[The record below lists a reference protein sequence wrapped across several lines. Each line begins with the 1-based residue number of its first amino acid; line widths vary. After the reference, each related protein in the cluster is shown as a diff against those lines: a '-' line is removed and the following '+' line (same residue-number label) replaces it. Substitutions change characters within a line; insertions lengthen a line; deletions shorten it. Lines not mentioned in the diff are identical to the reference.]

1 MGFMSPKLRLG
12 VALLSTGLVFYI
24 ALGSY
29 LGRVLG
35 DTTYGQLA
43 LFNEVIRIVL
53 DSYLEPVNL
62 DRTMS
67 GADLGLGDALDGD
80 SAYLDA
86 SELKVYQQAM
96 QEGGEVGLSVTRRFS
111 FIIVA
116 AVRPGSPAD
125 QAHIRPGDV
134 IKSIDLRHSRTLSV
148 PVADSLLRGAPGSV
162 AKLKI
167 LRAHNEVAD
176 FSLVR
181 ERPTA
186 LPLEKRMLEEGIGYL
201 KIQEFGAQA
210 LEEVEGALE
219 SLTRSGAKKLVLD
232 LRGSTSGSVEEAAK
246 VGSAFLKDG
255 IVTKLVSRHSTERT
269 FAVDAAAAKWGGAL
283 VVLVDSSTGGPGEVL
298 AAALLDTGRSLV
310 GERTIGRVG
319 VQKTIPVADGAFVLT
334 VAKFVSPKGHEIHGK
349 GLEPQVLVQVKE
361 DADEDEDAPAHN
373 APDAIL
379 LKAIEVVKSG
389 EAPVRHAA

>member
-1 MGFMSPKLRLG
+1 MSPKLRLG
-12 VALLSTGLVFYI
+12 IAVLSTGLIFYI

-29 LGRVLG
+29 LGRVFG

-62 DRTMS
+62 DRTMN

-86 SELKVYQQAM
+86 SELKSYQQSL
-96 QEGGEVGLSVTRRFS
+96 QETGEVGLSVTRRFS

-125 QAHIRPGDV
+125 RARVRPGDV
-134 IKSIDLRHSRTLSV
+134 IKSIDGKHSRILSV
-148 PVADSLLRGAPGSV
+148 PMADSLLRGAPGST

-176 FSLVR
+176 FALVR
-181 ERPTA
+181 ERPTPIA
-186 LPLEKRMLEEGIGYL
+186 IERRVLEEGIGYM
-201 KIQEFGAQA
+201 KIPEFGAGT
-210 LEEVEGALE
+210 LDEVETGIAN
-219 SLTRSGAKKLVLD
+219 LTRSGAKRLVLD
-232 LRGSTSGSVEEAAK
+232 LRGSTSGTPENAVK

-255 IVTKLVSRHSTERT
+255 VVTKLISRHAAERS
-269 FAVDAAAAKWGGAL
+269 FAVDGTASKWAGPL
-283 VVLVDSSTGGPGEVL
+283 VVLVDSSTGGPGEIL
-298 AAALLDTGRSLV
+298 AAALADSGRTLV

-334 VAKFVSPKGHEIHGK
+334 VGKYVSPKGREIHGK
-349 GLEPQVLVQVKE
+349 GVEPGVTVQVKE
-361 DADEDEDAPAHN
+361 DTDEDEDAPAQN
-373 APDAIL
+373 APDTIL

-389 EAPVRHAA
+389 EAPARHAA

>member
-1 MGFMSPKLRLG
+1 MSPKLRLG
-12 VALLSTGLVFYI
+12 IAVVSTGLIFYI

-29 LGRVLG
+29 LGRVFG

-86 SELKVYQQAM
+86 AELKTYQQAM
-96 QEGGEVGLSVTRRFS
+96 QESGEVGLSVTRRFS

-116 AVRPGSPAD
+116 GVRPGSPAD
-125 QAHIRPGDV
+125 RAHIRTGDV
-134 IKSIDLRHSRTLSV
+134 IKSIDGKHSRGLSV
-148 PVADSLLRGAPGSV
+148 PVADSLLRGAPGSA

-181 ERPTA
+181 ERPA
-186 LPLEKRMLEEGIGYL
+186 PIAVEKRVLEDGIGYI
-201 KIQEFGAQA
+201 KIAEFGTSTVD
-210 LEEVEGALE
+210 EVETAMG

-232 LRGSTSGSVEEAAK
+232 LRGSTNGSTETAVRVA
-246 VGSAFLKDG
+246 SAFLKDG
-255 IVTKLVSRHSTERT
+255 VVTKLVSRHAAERSFPVDGAAT
-269 FAVDAAAAKWGGAL
+269 KWSGSLVAV
-283 VVLVDSSTGGPGEVL
+283 VDSSTGGPGEVL
-298 AAALLDTGRSLV
+298 AAALADAGRSLV

-334 VAKFVSPKGHEIHGK
+334 VAKYVSPKGHEIHGK
-349 GLEPQVLVQVKE
+349 GIEPSVTVQVK
-361 DADEDEDAPAHN
+361 DEDDEDTPERN
-373 APDAIL
+373 APDAML
-379 LKAIEVVKSG
+379 LKAIEVVKAG
-389 EAPVRHAA
+389 EAVPARHAA